1 MLTTCFIHC
10 TYAVMKQGQ
19 ERIAAWMQRV
29 MVKNNWTAE
38 EWARRAGTSP
48 TNLTRFLGSGEHT
61 TSGNT
66 LIKLATAAKSTPPIG
81 PEALSPTTEIPF
93 YEDFM
98 GKILKGTFTVPSEVS
113 ASSFAIELESDTM
126 TLGGLLPGD
135 TLVCEPESVRPH
147 RNGSILCY
155 LLDGVVSAGKLYP
168 PYLMPSSSDADNLP
182 VNVKNVTIVGTVVTQ
197 VRDLG

>member
-1 MLTTCFIHC
+1 MEQ
-10 TYAVMKQGQ
+10 AQ

-48 TNLTRFLGSGEHT
+48 TNLTRFLGSGSHT

-81 PEALSPTTEIPF
+81 PETLSPTTEIPF

-98 GKILKGTFTVPSEVS
+98 GKILKGNFTVPSEVS
-113 ASSFAIELESDTM
+113 ASAFAVELEADTM

-135 TLVCEPESVRPH
+135 TLVCEPETVRSA
-147 RNGSILCY
+147 RNGSILAY
-155 LLDGVVSAGKLYP
+155 VVDGLMCAGKLYP
-168 PYLMPSSSDADNLP
+168 PYLMPSSSNSDNMP
-182 VNVKNVTIVGTVVTQ
+182 VNVKDVNIVGTVVTQ